1 MNGKAVQA
9 DGIRVVGTT
18 WVSVCSLP
26 FPQFTA
32 RLSGWK
38 PDLIGMVAE
47 AALVLVLLPASLLAG
62 RTTNKFF
69 RREDGGFHHHGG
81 FLGGYF
87 DFYRG

>member
-1 MNGKAVQA
+1 MNGKAAQA
-9 DGIRVVGTT
+9 DGIRMVGTIC
-18 WVSVCSLP
+18 VSVFSLLS
-26 FPQFTA
+26 PQFAA
-32 RLSGWK
+32 RLGRWE
-38 PDLIGMVAE
+38 PDLVSMVTG
-47 AALVLVLLPASLLAG
+47 AALLLLPASLLAG